1 MNLEERVAQAVVTKA
16 QAVAP
21 PIVDIDD
28 IRRRGRRQAR
38 RRTAVSVAAVAVLVG
53 GTIWG
58 ASTLSDLDQSSE
70 PTNQT
75 PSNPDSLRPLT
86 YAEDGT
92 IHYGDKT
99 IEVGPELN
107 GLTVTDYG
115 VAFTTQDGRIWFS
128 DGDSPKQ
135 IGVTNSDVLE
145 RWGFTQDGYAF
156 KEPDWVVAGST
167 GAYAEWFEFPA
178 PGKTEIA
185 VYDTR
190 EAEIVDR
197 VPIDVPQDCK
207 TTCAQLQGVYD
218 GRLYWTEEPCRPFA
232 MPAGVECE
240 GNVAPPHVHDL
251 ASGTETTMTMAEYA
265 DELRARP
272 RMIGVRGA
280 PEEGGRDVPLNLSD
294 GTGLADARSNVIF
307 ANGGSGNLD
316 GMSPGGLGE
325 VRYDVAT
332 DAQLRFDRPAGF
344 DRNANFAF
352 VGWLDDESFQL
363 AELRFG
369 KASTPQI
376 GALLVCGVGSGTCD
390 VASPAPDSASTQR
403 IVPNF

>member
-70 PTNQT
+70 PTQQT

-128 DGDSPKQ
+128 DGAAPEQVGTTSPE
-135 IGVTNSDVLE
+135 VLD
-145 RWGFTQDGYAF
+145 RWGFTQDNYGS
-156 KEPDWVVAGST
+156 KVPNWVVAGTT
-167 GAYAEWFEFPA
+167 GPYAEWFEFPTSDEA
-178 PGKTEIA
+178 EIV

-190 EAEIVDR
+190 GAEITDR

-207 TTCAQLQGVYD
+207 GNCAQIQGVYD
-218 GRLYWTEEPCRPFA
+218 DTLYWTDEPCRMFA
-232 MPAGVECE
+232 AQGTVCDK
-240 GNVAPPHVHDL
+240 VAPPHVHDL
-251 ASGTETTMTMAEYA
+251 ASGAETTMTVEEYA
-265 DELRARP
+265 DVLRTHP
-272 RMIGVRGA
+272 RMFGVRGA
-280 PEEGGRDVPLNLSD
+280 PEEGGRDLPLNLSD
-294 GTGLADARSNVIF
+294 GTGLADGRTNVTF
-307 ANGGSGNLD
+307 LSGGSQLD
-316 GMSPGGLGE
+316 GISPGGLGE
-325 VRYDVAT
+325 VQYNLAT
-332 DAQLRFDRPAGF
+332 GSRLRFDLADAFP
-344 DRNANFAF
+344 RNTNFLL
-352 VGWLDDESFQL
+352 VGWLDDETFQL
-363 AELRFG
+363 AEFG
-369 KASTPQI
+369 SGEIPDQHM
-376 GALLVCGVGSGTCD
+376 GALLVCHLSSSTCET
-390 VASPAPDSASTQR
+390 VAPAPDARSGAR

>member
-128 DGDSPKQ
+128 DGDAPEQ
-135 IGVTNSDVLE
+135 VGVD
-145 RWGFTQDGYAF
+145 
-156 KEPDWVVAGST
+156 EPG
-167 GAYAEWFEFPA
+167 GARAVGLH
-178 PGKTEIA
+178 PG
-185 VYDTR
+185 R
-190 EAEIVDR
+190 LR
-197 VPIDVPQDCK
+197 VPRSR
-207 TTCAQLQGVYD
+207 LGG
-218 GRLYWTEEPCRPFA
+218 GRLDRRLR
-232 MPAGVECE
+232 GV
-240 GNVAPPHVHDL
+240 VRVP
-251 ASGTETTMTMAEYA
+251 GT
-265 DELRARP
+265 
-272 RMIGVRGA
+272 
-280 PEEGGRDVPLNLSD
+280 GRD
-294 GTGLADARSNVIF
+294 R
-307 ANGGSGNLD
+307 
-316 GMSPGGLGE
+316 
-325 VRYDVAT
+325 
-332 DAQLRFDRPAGF
+332 DR
-344 DRNANFAF
+344 R
-352 VGWLDDESFQL
+352 L
-363 AELRFG
+363 
-369 KASTPQI
+369 
-376 GALLVCGVGSGTCD
+376 
-390 VASPAPDSASTQR
+390 
-403 IVPNF
+403 